1 MPRPARRRS
10 AGPPRARPCPSRRGA
25 ASAGLSPNWLW
36 HFWKCLLLWCW
47 RSSAVF
53 WLRLARALGRP
64 RPRPRPRT
72 KPLPRFRP
80 QPPRCRPAP
89 APAPTASPAASPLRA
104 PPLLGSAAGPEP
116 PQPGAARQAAARRA
130 VGFPGQKSGSAVPPA
145 RAEKPPLEQL
155 YREGP
160 LLGSGGCGSVYS
172 GTRLADGAPVA
183 IKRVRRDRISEW
195 ARLHN
200 GALVPMELALL
211 WMVSCPGFRGIV
223 RLLDWFEL
231 PDGFAL
237 VMERPQ
243 RCQDLWDFLAK
254 QGFLTEPV
262 ARGLF
267 RQVLEAV
274 RHCTSRG
281 VLHRDIKAENVLV
294 DLATGEA
301 KLIDFGCGTILQ
313 DTFYTRMSGTPE
325 YCPPEWILFGCYH
338 GQPATIWSLG
348 ILLYDLVCGDL
359 PFHTNRDIVQGQLF
373 FPPRVSQECQH
384 LIRWCLSMEP
394 ADRPSLED
402 LFEHSWLQEPCLA
415 QETAEIH
422 PLLSRIQEP
431 SKYPLHM
438 SRGTPRK
445 PRSVSLWPRPGGESA
460 AKEML
465 PLVPS
470 ELWRERLSAPR
481 PIGEVVAV
489 Q

>member
-25 ASAGLSPNWLW
+25 ASAGLSPTWLW
-36 HFWKCLLLWCW
+36 RCWKCLSLWCW

-89 APAPTASPAASPLRA
+89 APAPTASPAASLLRA

-211 WMVSCPGFRGIV
+211 WMVSCPGFHGVV

-243 RCQDLWDFLAK
+243 HCQDLWDFLAE

-359 PFHTNRDIVQGQLF
+359 PFHTNEDIVQGQLL
-373 FPPRVSQECQH
+373 FPPRVSQGCQH

-422 PLLSRIQEP
+422 P
-431 SKYPLHM
+431 
-438 SRGTPRK
+438 
-445 PRSVSLWPRPGGESA
+445 SA
-460 AKEML
+460 
-465 PLVPS
+465 
-470 ELWRERLSAPR
+470 
-481 PIGEVVAV
+481 

>member
-1 MPRPARRRS
+1 MSRPARRPS
-10 AGPPRARPCPSRRGA
+10 VGPPRARPCPSRRGA
-25 ASAGLSPNWLW
+25 ASAGLSPYWLW
-36 HFWKCLLLWCW
+36 RRWKRRLLWCW

-53 WLRLARALGRP
+53 WLRLARALARP
-64 RPRPRPRT
+64 RPRPRRRA

-80 QPPRCRPAP
+80 QPPCCCPAP
-89 APAPTASPAASPLRA
+89 APSPTASPAASPLRA
-104 PPLLGSAAGPEP
+104 PPLVGSAAGPEP

-130 VGFPGQKSGSAVPPA
+130 LGLPGQKSGSAVPSA

-172 GTRLADGAPVA
+172 GTRLADGAPVRDGARVEGAAGGGQRAQPGARLGLQVA
-183 IKRVRRDRISEW
+183 IKRVCCDRIPVW

-200 GALVPMELALL
+200 GALVPLELALL
-211 WMVSCPGFRGIV
+211 WMVSCPGFRGVV

-243 RCQDLWDFLAK
+243 RCQDLWDFLHER
-254 QGFLTEPV
+254 GFLMEPV

-267 RQVLEAV
+267 CQVLEAV
-274 RHCTSRG
+274 RHCTSRD

-294 DLATGEA
+294 DLAAGEA

-325 YCPPEWILFGCYH
+325 YSPPEWILFGCYH

-348 ILLYDLVCGDL
+348 ILLYHLVCGRL
-359 PFHTNRDIVQGQLF
+359 PFHTNEDIVRGQLF

-384 LIRWCLSMEP
+384 LIRWCLSMDP
-394 ADRPSLED
+394 TDRPSLED

-415 QETAEIH
+415 QETAETH
-422 PLLSRIQEP
+422 PCAQ
-431 SKYPLHM
+431 
-438 SRGTPRK
+438 
-445 PRSVSLWPRPGGESA
+445 
-460 AKEML
+460 
-465 PLVPS
+465 
-470 ELWRERLSAPR
+470 
-481 PIGEVVAV
+481 
-489 Q
+489 